1 MTASASTE
9 EGEMSEDEV
18 GSVQEV
24 PSSPS
29 SSSSGSEDGSEDE
42 SEDGVVLES
51 DGEDGGLAED
61 AAPFANSGW
70 RTTASLGSAGRR
82 DRTGTTPAR
91 GVRRK
96 GSGWKEEIIR
106 REGATE
112 AGERA
117 RWHVNHMRRS

>member
-1 MTASASTE
+1 
-9 EGEMSEDEV
+9 MSEDEV

-51 DGEDGGLAED
+51 DGGDGEDGGLAED

-82 DRTGTTPAR
+82 DRTGSHGNDVGTRRASEGF
-91 GVRRK
+91 GV
-96 GSGWKEEIIR
+96 
-106 REGATE
+106 EGGNHS
-112 AGERA
+112 AGGGD
-117 RWHVNHMRRS
+117 